1 MLLLVVSLV
10 TIPGLISAAP
20 NPSKQRPEGAD
31 TFSELEKLR
40 SEQADLLRHLNPNRD
55 GYKSAAERMFLFG
68 GIFIAI
74 QLYRRDT
81 LEWSVHSLS
90 LASGALFLICC
101 LEFFGVRNG
110 LRKHDAERQ
119 SYKHRLTVID
129 QTLLEIETAR
139 EIERAAAHRDKL
151 AEQNR
156 LNEELRQAERRA
168 ESKRRELQYW
178 LNLGGHEFEHEFA
191 GLLNSLGWSVEVTKA
206 FSDGGIDIYGK
217 DEELKSVAIQCKR
230 WKARV
235 GVTPVRE
242 LRGVGIGNYERL
254 VVVGTGGFTKE
265 AKSFAAS
272 CEVEL
277 WDSIR
282 LKALLNNRN
291 AKAPKTSK
299 RSQATATSNLIQ
311 PDLGIEAGKPKGENS
326 GRVINLPKSGAQAD
340 VKAEQT
346 PQLRL
351 STPAAPIIYPYE
363 HDVGESYMNESQ
375 LQHFQML
382 LMDWKN
388 GLEESLTASQRMAGL
403 HRIHDRTTELI
414 EKIDSTLDRIKKDD
428 FGYCSACGLEIG
440 IRRLELDQR
449 LPCIDCKTLLSFQ
462 NDKT

>member
-1 MLLLVVSLV
+1 MFIWPYIGTCTGVLLLVVSLV

-55 GYKSAAERMFLFG
+55 GYKSAAGRMFLFG

-74 QLYRRDT
+74 QLYRPET
-81 LEWSVHSLS
+81 QEWSVHSLS

-101 LEFFGVRNG
+101 LEFFGVRNV

-217 DEELKSVAIQCKR
+217 DEELKSLLFNVNDGKR
-230 WKARV
+230 EWV
-235 GVTPVRE
+235 LLLLE
-242 LRGVGIGNYERL
+242 LRGQYWHHERL

-277 WDSIR
+277 WDSI
-282 LKALLNNRN
+282 
-291 AKAPKTSK
+291 S
-299 RSQATATSNLIQ
+299 
-311 PDLGIEAGKPKGENS
+311 
-326 GRVINLPKSGAQAD
+326 
-340 VKAEQT
+340 
-346 PQLRL
+346 
-351 STPAAPIIYPYE
+351 
-363 HDVGESYMNESQ
+363 
-375 LQHFQML
+375 
-382 LMDWKN
+382 
-388 GLEESLTASQRMAGL
+388 
-403 HRIHDRTTELI
+403 
-414 EKIDSTLDRIKKDD
+414 
-428 FGYCSACGLEIG
+428 
-440 IRRLELDQR
+440 
-449 LPCIDCKTLLSFQ
+449 
-462 NDKT
+462 